1 MQDALPSKCII
12 GVVEDDVS
20 FRRAIER
27 LLNAFGFEVH
37 AFASAEEFLET
48 APAAS
53 YACLVIDIHL
63 PGMFGL
69 DLIDYLASSGTPP
82 PAIFI
87 TALDDDNLRERASQF
102 PNGVYLRKPF
112 AGKALL
118 EAVCSLLKSNGSGEK
133 SSET

>member
-1 MQDALPSKCII
+1 MSARNHCAHAQTLEELNPALTGGHCYCSDLAQLAL
-12 GVVEDDVS
+12 DDWRS
-20 FRRAIER
+20 ACPLGGAI
-27 LLNAFGFEVH
+27 
-37 AFASAEEFLET
+37 
-48 APAAS
+48 
-53 YACLVIDIHL
+53 L

-102 PNGVYLRKPF
+102 PNSVYLRKPF
-112 AGKALL
+112 AGKGLL